1 VQAVDVLLD
10 NIRSI
15 DRAEEFAFRAEEDAV
30 WSQVAKAQLRE
41 GLVSEAIESFIRADD
56 AAHFLDVIRAA
67 EEANVYNDL
76 VKYLLMVRQ
85 KAREPKVDGELI
97 FAYAKIDR
105 LNAKCCRP
113 SKCW

>member
-1 VQAVDVLLD
+1 MNYIAHHLRDQEDEP
-10 NIRSI
+10 
-15 DRAEEFAFRAEEDAV
+15 RAR
-30 WSQVAKAQLRE
+30 RC
-41 GLVSEAIESFIRADD
+41 AIFTATGPQSFIRTDD
-56 AAHFLDVIRAA
+56 AAHFLDYVIRAA

-105 LNAKCCRP
+105 L
-113 SKCW
+113 SDI